1 MVLKKLTDTIMRPLS
16 IIFHLSWE
24 CGEVPVNWK
33 LENVVPVSQ
42 KGKKENPCNYR
53 QTHFSAWQNNRLIWD
68 HDGEV
73 LFNKLNF
80 FFDKVTQPVEQGK
93 PVDVIF
99 LDFSKAGWSSE
110 KQYQKPCWGDVA
122 FGGLPPPKK
131 NLCSQGQ
138 FPLVFSSV
146 TWIQNLNTC

>member
-1 MVLKKLTDTIMRPLS
+1 MVLKKLTDIIMRPLS

-93 PVDVIF
+93 PVDVIS
-99 LDFSKAGWSSE
+99 LDFREAFSTVFHSILLDKMSSIQLD
-110 KQYQKPCWGDVA
+110 KTIMRWVSNWLRGRAQIYIITYI
-122 FGGLPPPKK
+122 
-131 NLCSQGQ
+131 
-138 FPLVFSSV
+138 FP
-146 TWIQNLNTC
+146 NTS